1 MKDGLIG
8 CLGQLTPL
16 QAGFVALA
24 AVGIAAATKAIGE
37 FIASSVQIGI
47 AYESQLS
54 KVQAI
59 CGGTAEDMQL
69 LSDKAKEVGKNTVLS
84 STEAA
89 QALEYMALA
98 GYSTKEMIESL
109 DSVVNLSIASGLDL
123 AKSSDLITD
132 FLTAFNMEVSEATD
146 LADIMAQT
154 SRKTNTSVEQL
165 GEAYKY
171 CAATCGSLNINAVE
185 ASSVLGLMANSAIKG
200 SSAGSALNNTLV
212 NLVKPTK
219 KMQECMED
227 YNISVTNQDGSMK
240 SLRQITDNLR
250 TSLGGL
256 TEAERASAV
265 ATLAGKEHMK
275 AIIPIITATD
285 EAYNKCFQDISNYA
299 GASEEMAKTMSNNI
313 EGLLKGINSKWES
326 MKISTFEALK
336 PLISGVLALFD
347 DLMGSLSI
355 VYNEIMKVI
364 GSVTSWLTP
373 IIDVVSRI
381 WQIINETLGPCI
393 ESLGSLVSSVLG
405 LVGKLLN
412 WLKDGL
418 MDVLDTFQSVLSPIA
433 GIVTNLVDTI
443 TSIIN
448 GDWSK
453 AMESFK
459 NLGIDAAQAVV
470 NFFLLI
476 PNIIVDVINAVI
488 DASNSLFGTN
498 FEQIEKFSIDMAAL
512 AGENATDISD
522 AYDESG
528 NKIVETYENTFEDVE
543 AAAEDHYAEL
553 LAQDEAY
560 QNKLKGLD
568 EATSDYKR
576 QELNKLEKDLVARY
590 EDANGEISL
599 KNRIAIQDIL
609 TRKEKQLD
617 QEIAMVYKSA
627 EEEAKVRIDKQEE
640 TRKKYEENINK
651 QKDMEKSLTDT
662 VSKESDK
669 RKGFLSSFFDN
680 LSTKWNNIFLGG
692 SSKVKG
698 GYATGT
704 NASGS
709 GWYMAG
715 EHGRELV
722 NLNRNSKVY
731 NTRQTESMLSSQVD
745 MSETNSLLKSLL
757 GVSSEFVPNLRE
769 VRQVISDL
777 PRLQKLLN
785 EGY

>member
-1 MKDGLIG
+1 M
-8 CLGQLTPL
+8 

-24 AVGIAAATKAIGE
+24 TVGIAAATKAIGE

-98 GYSTKEMIESL
+98 GYSTQEMIESL

-185 ASSVLGLMANSAIKG
+185 ASSVLGLMANSSIKG

-336 PLISGVLALFD
+336 PLIAG
-347 DLMGSLSI
+347 
-355 VYNEIMKVI
+355 
-364 GSVTSWLTP
+364 
-373 IIDVVSRI
+373 
-381 WQIINETLGPCI
+381 
-393 ESLGSLVSSVLG
+393 
-405 LVGKLLN
+405 LLN
-412 WLKDGL
+412 IFDG
-418 MDVLDTFQSVLSPIA
+418 F
-433 GIVTNLVDTI
+433 
-443 TSIIN
+443 
-448 GDWSK
+448 
-453 AMESFK
+453 
-459 NLGIDAAQAVV
+459 
-470 NFFLLI
+470 
-476 PNIIVDVINAVI
+476 
-488 DASNSLFGTN
+488 
-498 FEQIEKFSIDMAAL
+498 
-512 AGENATDISD
+512 
-522 AYDESG
+522 
-528 NKIVETYENTFEDVE
+528 
-543 AAAEDHYAEL
+543 
-553 LAQDEAY
+553 
-560 QNKLKGLD
+560 
-568 EATSDYKR
+568 
-576 QELNKLEKDLVARY
+576 
-590 EDANGEISL
+590 
-599 KNRIAIQDIL
+599 
-609 TRKEKQLD
+609 
-617 QEIAMVYKSA
+617 
-627 EEEAKVRIDKQEE
+627 
-640 TRKKYEENINK
+640 
-651 QKDMEKSLTDT
+651 
-662 VSKESDK
+662 
-669 RKGFLSSFFDN
+669 
-680 LSTKWNNIFLGG
+680 
-692 SSKVKG
+692 
-698 GYATGT
+698 
-704 NASGS
+704 
-709 GWYMAG
+709 
-715 EHGRELV
+715 
-722 NLNRNSKVY
+722 
-731 NTRQTESMLSSQVD
+731 
-745 MSETNSLLKSLL
+745 
-757 GVSSEFVPNLRE
+757 
-769 VRQVISDL
+769 
-777 PRLQKLLN
+777 
-785 EGY
+785 

>member
-1 MKDGLIG
+1 M
-8 CLGQLTPL
+8 

-24 AVGIAAATKAIGE
+24 TVGIAAATKAIGE

-98 GYSTKEMIESL
+98 GYSTQEMIESL

-185 ASSVLGLMANSAIKG
+185 ASSVLGLMANSSIKG

-336 PLISGVLALFD
+336 PLIAGLLNIFD
-347 DLMGSLSI
+347 GLLDTIST
-355 VYNEIMKVI
+355 VYNSVMKVV
-364 GSVTSWLTP
+364 GSVLSWLTP
-373 IIDVVSRI
+373 VIDVIRAI
-381 WQIINETLGPCI
+381 WDALNSLLAPIIESIGNLLSSNFGTIGKALETLKDMAI
-393 ESLGSLVSSVLG
+393 DAINTTMSVLG
-405 LVGKLLN
+405 PLFNTIADLLN
-412 WLKDGL
+412 GVSALI
-418 MDVLDTFQSVLSPIA
+418 S
-433 GIVTNLVDTI
+433 
-443 TSIIN
+443 
-448 GDWSK
+448 GDWQS
-453 AMESFK
+453 AMNNFK
-459 NLGIDAAQAVV
+459 NLGIDAAQSVV
-470 NFFLLI
+470 NFFLII
-476 PNIIVDVINAVI
+476 PNAVI
-488 DASNSLFGTN
+488 DAINKVIDVSNSLFGTEY
-498 FEQIEKFSIDMAAL
+498 EQVERFTIDMSAL

-553 LAQDEAY
+553 LAQDESY

-669 RKGFLSSFFDN
+669 RKGFLANFFDN
-680 LSTKWNNIFLGG
+680 LSTKWNNMPWFNQ
-692 SSKVKG
+692 SSNSVKG

-704 NASGS
+704 NASGD

-731 NTRQTESMLSSQVD
+731 NTRQTEAMFGQQVD
-745 MSETNSLLKSLL
+745 MSETNALLRSQSAIQNRLVNRMESLERIVDSL
-757 GVSSEFVPNLRE
+757 PWK
-769 VRQVISDL
+769 
-777 PRLQKLLN
+777 QKILN